1 MKTNRLAALL
11 LSSVMVTGVIA
22 SCNLPVEETTTVPE
36 TTETTVQTEPE
47 VTETT
52 VVPDDLPGYKELSVV
67 DVKDET
73 EDKIMIYGYNS
84 EFVGLAEK
92 YAGITTNDYSFIEVS
107 DSADYQEKLDAVLS
121 DGNDAPDIFT
131 CDAAYARKYLASDNT
146 IAINDIGIDYSEC
159 TNMFDY
165 TLRYASDDDSVIK
178 GLTWKACPCGIFYER
193 SLAEEYLGTSDPD
206 ELASSFATWDAVI
219 ESARKVNSAS
229 DGSVKLMS
237 GYTEAYDSFL
247 FGRSNGWVMD
257 GTVNIDPSIEAIFD
271 FAKNLYDEDLTF
283 TDERWSSGWSDRM
296 SDKSVV
302 TYWGSLQFAK
312 YQLEL
317 NPGER
322 TTVNP
327 TSGDWGVTA
336 APADYFNGG
345 TWVMAS
351 KYCDKKAVAA
361 DIIRAVCINE
371 DNLND
376 MVGRGEFVNNV
387 KLMTEAASDDKFCL
401 EWLGGQNP
409 YSILLKSALNADASH
424 LIADE
429 DAYDLAFISVIG
441 AYSEGSFETI
451 EEAKEAFK
459 EQLAEDGLI

>member
-1 MKTNRLAALL
+1 
-11 LSSVMVTGVIA
+11 
-22 SCNLPVEETTTVPE
+22 
-36 TTETTVQTEPE
+36 
-47 VTETT
+47 
-52 VVPDDLPGYKELSVV
+52 
-67 DVKDET
+67 
-73 EDKIMIYGYNS
+73 
-84 EFVGLAEK
+84 
-92 YAGITTNDYSFIEVS
+92 
-107 DSADYQEKLDAVLS
+107 
-121 DGNDAPDIFT
+121 
-131 CDAAYARKYLASDNT
+131 
-146 IAINDIGIDYSEC
+146 
-159 TNMFDY
+159 
-165 TLRYASDDDSVIK
+165 
-178 GLTWKACPCGIFYER
+178 
-193 SLAEEYLGTSDPD
+193 
-206 ELASSFATWDAVI
+206 
-219 ESARKVNSAS
+219 
-229 DGSVKLMS
+229 MS

-271 FAKNLYDEDLTF
+271 FAKQLYDEDLTF

-351 KYCDKKAVAA
+351 KYCDKKASAA

-429 DAYDLAFISVIG
+429 DAYDLAFIAVVG